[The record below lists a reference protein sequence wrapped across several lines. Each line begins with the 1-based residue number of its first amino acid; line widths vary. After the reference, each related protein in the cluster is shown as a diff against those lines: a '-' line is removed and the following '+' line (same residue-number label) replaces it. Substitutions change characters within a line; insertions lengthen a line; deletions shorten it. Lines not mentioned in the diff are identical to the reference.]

1 MRTGELRQAESTVTG
16 FDKEEWRI
24 PGYKMKMKEQHIIPY
39 HTSIIGINSRAR
51 FPQYRFKPAS

>member
-1 MRTGELRQAESTVTG
+1 MRTGELRQAELTETG

-39 HTSIIGINSRAR
+39 HTSSNWD
-51 FPQYRFKPAS
+51 K